1 MNLRV
6 SSIAEAE
13 ITAALRY
20 YEEQS
25 PGLGAEL
32 LLEYEAAAAAA
43 VRRVVTHPEAWRRIG
58 PNSRRCL
65 SRRFPYG
72 VVYGREGD
80 EVVVTAFM
88 ALRRDPD
95 HWSGRIH

>member
-1 MNLRV
+1 MKLRV
-6 SSIAEAE
+6 SSVAEGE

-20 YEEQS
+20 YEQQS

-32 LLEYEAAAAAA
+32 LLEYESA

-65 SRRFPYG
+65 LRRFPYG

-80 EVVVTAFM
+80 ELVVTAFM

-95 HWSGRIH
+95 RWNDRIR